1 MKKTREYWPYKW
13 TIETKP
19 VIEVER
25 SKGKI
30 WAEHKFEIE
39 LLTPEWLSENS
50 QLLLF
55 IVELENLWVFDDDK
69 ETITYTYWYWNKD
82 ITTVPSIPPY
92 NPLQP
97 TILYSDH
104 TIPCQSG
111 ITDQW
116 ENGLKSHNI

>member
-1 MKKTREYWPYKW
+1 MKKTREYWQYKW

-19 VIEVER
+19 VIELER
-25 SKGKI
+25 SNGKI

-39 LLTPEWLSENS
+39 LLSPEWWSWNS

-55 IVELENLWVFDDDK
+55 IAELENLWVFDDDK
-69 ETITYTYWYWNKD
+69 ETTTYTYWYWNKD

-97 TILYSDH
+97 NILYSDH

>member
-1 MKKTREYWPYKW
+1 MKKTREYWQYKW

-19 VIEVER
+19 VIELER
-25 SKGKI
+25 SNGKI

-39 LLTPEWLSENS
+39 LLSPEWWSWNS

-55 IVELENLWVFDDDK
+55 IAELENLWVFDDDK
-69 ETITYTYWYWNKD
+69 ETTTYTYWYWNKD

-97 TILYSDH
+97 NILYSDH

-116 ENGLKSHNI
+116 ENGLKSHSI

>member
-13 TIETKP
+13 EIETKP
-19 VIEVER
+19 TIELER
-25 SKGKI
+25 SWGKI
-30 WAEHKFEIE
+30 WAEHKFEIR
-39 LLTPEWLSENS
+39 LISPEWLNDNS

-55 IVELENLWVFDDDK
+55 IAELENLWVFDDDK

-97 TILYSDH
+97 TILYSNW
-104 TIPCQSG
+104 TIPCQCG
-111 ITDQW
+111 IIGQW
-116 ENGLKSHNI
+116 KDESK

>member
-1 MKKTREYWPYKW
+1 MKKTREYWQYKW

-19 VIEVER
+19 VIELER
-25 SKGKI
+25 SNGKI

-39 LLTPEWLSENS
+39 LLSPEWWSWNS

-55 IVELENLWVFDDDK
+55 IAELENLWVFDDDK
-69 ETITYTYWYWNKD
+69 ETTTYTYWYWNKD

-97 TILYSDH
+97 NILYSDH

-111 ITDQW
+111 ITGQW

>member
-1 MKKTREYWPYKW
+1 M
-13 TIETKP
+13 
-19 VIEVER
+19 ER
-25 SKGKI
+25 SNGKI

-55 IVELENLWVFDDDK
+55 IAELENLWVFDDDK
-69 ETITYTYWYWNKD
+69 ETTTYTYWYWNKD

-97 TILYSDH
+97 NILYSDH